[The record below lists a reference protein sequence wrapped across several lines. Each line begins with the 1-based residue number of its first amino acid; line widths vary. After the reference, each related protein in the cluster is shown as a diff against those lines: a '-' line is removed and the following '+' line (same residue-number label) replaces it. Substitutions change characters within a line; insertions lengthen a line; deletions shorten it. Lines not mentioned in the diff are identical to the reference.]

1 MDSVIKRDWCKYRYK
16 MTLLKKILLAL
27 SLFNFLVSYT
37 QSYSLGWTGKDI
49 IPANRFLDKNNWIIG
64 TSEGESA
71 YATTDTMA
79 LNIHWRFGTG
89 NRFKYMVCFQRL
101 QSPISISDS
110 DMIGIDVKGSACSIY
125 RSFSLKFEDGT
136 NQAIISWDGLAS
148 LNRWCER
155 LSFVKSQLGGTI
167 DWNHIVV
174 VTLVIYSNASSNDV
188 QADSGIVY
196 VKNLRIENAAK
207 WQRASSTEV
216 LTGSAMLDSVKNKA
230 IRGILSRQVSNG
242 LLYTWKE
249 DKSSWLYGHGLVLK
263 ILALEGSW
271 ENSVPVNECARAA
284 EKLAIF
290 LINHQEPEGYWPR
303 AWNTDDGSI
312 KSMDV
317 TIWMGDLPWIT
328 TGLVNY
334 YAKSGDSRVLPAL
347 QKAKSFLYSL
357 IQPNG
362 QFNTINIQTNATE
375 PVTSDE
381 AYCAAINAVYEL
393 GDSAKAVSMYNY
405 ISDHSWDSN
414 LAYWKEGVYSSRPV
428 LFGNT
433 WMSLVSHLTNDSVK
447 AIDALS
453 FAGKALYTHGP
464 GKPAGLDGIG
474 PVATWYEGT
483 LSYICAGGPG
493 SQAIYDSIIQF
504 RYSDGTMPAY
514 NDTIGGKVDIW
525 AVNWSS
531 LDATSWL
538 YFASAGKSP
547 FIKYLYALVP
557 AVIDIEKD
565 NTVFSIYP
573 VPAINKIYFSF
584 PSKSNSIKRISIYD
598 IEGRHIQTQSSF
610 QGIEPEN
617 IDVSA
622 LCNGIYF
629 MVIDAGQARFY
640 RKVEILH

>member
-1 MDSVIKRDWCKYRYK
+1 MN
-16 MTLLKKILLAL
+16 LPKKILLAL
-27 SLFNFLVSYT
+27 GLINFLIAYT
-37 QSYSLGWTGKDI
+37 QSYTLGWTGKDI
-49 IPANRFLDKNNWIIG
+49 IPTSRFLDKNNWISG
-64 TSEGESA
+64 TSAGESA
-71 YATTDTMA
+71 YAASDTTA
-79 LNIHWRFGTG
+79 INIHWKFGNG
-89 NRFKYMVCFQRL
+89 NRFKYLVCFQQL

-155 LSFVKSQLGGTI
+155 LSFVKSQFGGTI
-167 DWNHIVV
+167 DWNHVRV
-174 VTLVIYSNASSNDV
+174 VTLVIYSNASSADM
-188 QADSGIVY
+188 QADSGIVS
-196 VKNLRIENAAK
+196 VKNLRIENAAN
-207 WQRASSTEV
+207 WQRAERTEV
-216 LTGSAMLDSVKNKA
+216 LPGSAIMDSVKNKA

-242 LLYTWKE
+242 LFYTWKE
-249 DKSSWLYGHGLVLK
+249 DKSSWLYGHGLLLK
-263 ILALEGSW
+263 ILALEGIW
-271 ENSVPVNECARAA
+271 QNSVPVNDCARAA
-284 EKLAIF
+284 EKLALF

-312 KSMDV
+312 KSIDV

-347 QKAKSFLYSL
+347 QKARSFLYSL

-362 QFNTINIQTNATE
+362 QFNTINIQTKVTE

-405 ISDHSWDSN
+405 ISELSWDGN
-414 LAYWKEGVYSSRPV
+414 MRYWKEGVYSTRPV

-447 AIDALS
+447 SINALS
-453 FAGKALYTHGP
+453 FAGKALYTRGP
-464 GKPAGLDGIG
+464 GNPPGLDGIG

-493 SQAIYDSIIQF
+493 SLAMYDSLILY
-504 RYSDGTMPAY
+504 RYNDGTIPAY

-557 AVIDIEKD
+557 AKIETEKE
-565 NTVFSIYP
+565 NAVFSVYP
-573 VPAINKIYFSF
+573 IPADDKIFFSF
-584 PSKSNSIKRISIYD
+584 PANTNTIKSISIYD
-598 IEGRHIQTQSSF
+598 IEGRQIQSQRYLLGAIPASM
-610 QGIEPEN
+610 
-617 IDVSA
+617 DVSI
-622 LCNGIYF
+622 LYNGVYF
-629 MVIDAGQARFY
+629 MVIDAGQARYY
-640 RKVEILH
+640 RKIEILH

>member
-1 MDSVIKRDWCKYRYK
+1 MN
-16 MTLLKKILLAL
+16 LKKILLAL
-27 SLFNFLVSYT
+27 SLFNFIIAYP

-49 IPANRFLDKNNWIIG
+49 IASNRFLDKNSWITG
-64 TSEGESA
+64 TSAGESA
-71 YATTDTMA
+71 FATTDTNS
-79 LNIHWRFGTG
+79 LNIHWKFGTG
-89 NRFKYMVCFQRL
+89 DRFKYVVCFQQL
-101 QSPISISDS
+101 QNPISMSDS
-110 DMIGIDVKGSACSIY
+110 DMIGLDVKGSACSIY

-155 LSFVKSQLGGTI
+155 LSFVKSQLVGTI
-167 DWNHIVV
+167 DWNHILI
-174 VTLVIYSNASSNDV
+174 VTLVIYSNASSNDM
-188 QADSGIVY
+188 QADSGIVS
-196 VKNLRIENAAK
+196 VKNLRMENAAR
-207 WQRASSTEV
+207 WQKAERTEV
-216 LTGSAMLDSVKNKA
+216 LTRSAMLDSVKNKA

-242 LLYTWKE
+242 LFYTWKE
-249 DKSSWLYGHGLVLK
+249 DKSSWLYGHGLLLK
-263 ILALEGSW
+263 ILALEGIW
-271 ENSVPVNECARAA
+271 QNSIPINDCARAA
-284 EKLAIF
+284 EKLAFF

-312 KSMDV
+312 KSMDI

-328 TGLVNY
+328 TGLINY

-347 QKAKSFLYSL
+347 KKARAFLYSL
-357 IQPNG
+357 IQPSG
-362 QFNTINIQTNATE
+362 QFYTLNIQTNASE

-405 ISDHSWDSN
+405 ISDLSWDST
-414 LAYWKEGVYSSRPV
+414 LDYWKEGVYSTRPV

-433 WMSLVSHLTNDSVK
+433 WMSLASHLTNDSVK
-447 AIDALS
+447 SIEALS
-453 FAGKALYTHGP
+453 FAGKALYTRGP
-464 GKPAGLDGIG
+464 GRPPGMDGIG

-493 SQAIYDSIIQF
+493 SQAIYDSIIQY

-538 YFASAGKSP
+538 YYASAGKSP
-547 FIKYLYALVP
+547 FKKYLYALVP
-557 AVIDIEKD
+557 TETETEKD
-565 NTVFSIYP
+565 NTVLSVYP
-573 VPAINKIYFSF
+573 VPAVNKIYFSF
-584 PSKSNSIKRISIYD
+584 PSKSNSINRISIFD
-598 IEGRHIQTQSSF
+598 LEGRQIQTQF
-610 QGIEPEN
+610 FLPGMNPEN

-629 MVIDAGQARFY
+629 MFIDDGLTRFC
-640 RKVEILH
+640 RKIEILH

>member
-1 MDSVIKRDWCKYRYK
+1 MNLPGRIC
-16 MTLLKKILLAL
+16 LAL
-27 SLFNFLVSYT
+27 SFLNFLATYA

-49 IPANRFLDKNNWIIG
+49 IPTSRFLNKNNWITG
-64 TSEGESA
+64 NSTGESA
-71 YATTDTMA
+71 YVTPDTVA
-79 LNIHWRFGTG
+79 VNIHWKFSTG
-89 NRFKYMVCFQRL
+89 NRFKYVVCFQQL

-110 DMIGIDVKGSACSIY
+110 DMIGIDAKGSACSIY

-136 NQAIISWDGLAS
+136 NQAILSWDGLAS

-155 LSFVKSQLGGTI
+155 LSFVKNQFGGSI
-167 DWNHIVV
+167 DWNHLSR
-174 VTLVIYSNASSNDV
+174 VTLVVYSNASSTDT
-188 QADSGIVY
+188 QADSGIVS

-207 WQRASSTEV
+207 WQRAERTEV
-216 LTGSAMLDSVKNKA
+216 LTGSAMMDSVKNKA

-242 LLYTWKE
+242 LFYTWKE

-263 ILALEGSW
+263 ILALEGIW
-271 ENSVPVNECARAA
+271 QNSVPVNECARAA
-284 EKLAIF
+284 EKLALF
-290 LINHQEPEGYWPR
+290 LINHQEPAGYWPR

-334 YAKSGDSRVLPAL
+334 YAKSGDSRVLPSI
-347 QKAKSFLYSL
+347 QKAKSFLYNL

-362 QFNTINIQTNATE
+362 QFNTLNIQTNVTE

-393 GDSAKAVSMYNY
+393 GDSAKAVDMYNY
-405 ISDHSWDSN
+405 ISGLSWDSN
-414 LAYWKEGVYSSRPV
+414 LGYWKEGISSSRPV

-447 AIDALS
+447 SIDALS

-464 GKPAGLDGIG
+464 GKPSGLDGIG

-493 SQAIYDSIIQF
+493 SQVMYDSLMQY
-504 RYSDGTMPAY
+504 RYSDGTIPAY
-514 NDTIGGKVDIW
+514 NDTIGSKVDIW

-547 FIKYLYALVP
+547 FIKYVNALIP
-557 AVIDIEKD
+557 AKIKTEKND
-565 NTVFSIYP
+565 AAISVYPLPAANNIY
-573 VPAINKIYFSF
+573 VSYPAKLNA
-584 PSKSNSIKRISIYD
+584 IKRISLYD
-598 IEGRHIQTQSSF
+598 TEGRQLQS
-610 QGIEPEN
+610 QYYLPGANPES

-622 LCNGIYF
+622 LHNGIYF
-629 MVIDAGQARFY
+629 LLIDADQQRYY
-640 RKVEILH
+640 RKIEILH